1 MLMRLNSKITFIW
14 VGAGWAHKNQNSKG
28 RLADNYGFPAD
39 ISITQK
45 GLVDEFEKR
54 FYKSDILYTEKVISS
69 AISSC
74 SQDCRDKY
82 FFAVNGHWT
91 SETHKLIL
99 SRLEK

>member
-54 FYKSDILYTEKVISS
+54 FYKSDILYTEKVIKCKLSS
-69 AISSC
+69 SFGKKMSFV
-74 SQDCRDKY
+74 SPNKQDNRHNSPD
-82 FFAVNGHWT
+82 
-91 SETHKLIL
+91 S
-99 SRLEK
+99 